1 MAKKQTPQKKTYD
14 PQFKAEVAI
23 MALSQM
29 HTAEA
34 VAKHFG
40 VNKTQVNSWRN
51 ILKDNAAQLF
61 VKGKHDL
68 LPDNSEEV
76 AELKRKIGHL
86 VMENELL
93 KKNHI
98 NARKASPGADRLQ
111 SHHVFHCSPVQNVF
125 YSS

>member
-1 MAKKQTPQKKTYD
+1 MAKKATTQKKTYD

-40 VNKTQVNSWRN
+40 INKTQVNLWRN
-51 ILKDNAAQLF
+51 VLKENAAQLF
-61 VKGKHDL
+61 IKGKYDL

-76 AELKRKIGHL
+76 TQLKEIIGTL
-86 VMENELL
+86 TVENSLL
-93 KKNHI
+93 KKKS
-98 NARKASPGADRLQ
+98 R
-111 SHHVFHCSPVQNVF
+111 
-125 YSS
+125 